1 MLRSDGM
8 HGDGAQL
15 SRLPADRLAP
25 LATAYRAVRARDSRR
40 LAASA
45 AVVLAL
51 LLLSGWVAQV
61 DPGLL
66 WSRGGHFFSYFDRLL
81 TLEGGARAGQRV
93 WLDPAEWFWGL
104 RGWLALLGDTLLIA
118 YVGTLLGATGGFLLG
133 LLSAANIVRGRALRW
148 TVKRLL
154 EFCRTVPEIVF
165 ALVFVIAF
173 GLGPLPGVLAL
184 TIHTLGAL
192 GKQFSEVVENIDMKQ
207 VEGLEAAGAAW
218 PAMARFAVVPQ
229 VLPGFLSYAL
239 LRFEVNVRGA
249 AVLGFVGAGGIGQ
262 DLIEA
267 IRKFYY
273 NDVAALLVLIILT
286 VVLIDTLTG
295 EVRRRL
301 IPDAAA

>member
-1 MLRSDGM
+1 MRTG
-8 HGDGAQL
+8 GAGL
-15 SRLPADRLAP
+15 IRLPSDQLAP
-25 LATAYRAVRARDSRR
+25 LAAAYDRARGAEQLR
-40 LAASA
+40 LAFGGI
-45 AVVLAL
+45 VIVAL

-61 DPGLL
+61 SPGLL
-66 WSRGGHFFSYFDRLL
+66 WDKGGNFFSYFDRLT
-81 TLEGGARAGQRV
+81 TLEAGARAGQRV

-104 RGWLALLGDTLLIA
+104 SHWLALLGDTLLMA
-118 YVGTLLGATGGFLLG
+118 YVGTLVGATGGFLLG
-133 LLSAANIVRGRALRW
+133 LLSAGNIVDSVPLRW
-148 TVKRLL
+148 TVKRVL

-165 ALVFVIAF
+165 ALIFVIAF

-184 TIHTLGAL
+184 ALHTLGAL
-192 GKQFSEVVENIDMKQ
+192 GKQFSEVVENIDMKP
-207 VEGLEAAGAAW
+207 VEGARAAGAGW
-218 PAMARFAVVPQ
+218 SAMARFAVVPQ

-295 EVRRRL
+295 RVRRQLLGGRE
-301 IPDAAA
+301 A